1 MERPTLLKTSAR
13 LGLAMALLTSAA
25 TGTGCRSTRSEVP
38 PHRSHSG
45 DGKHA
50 PIVGFSSEPD
60 SINPN
65 GFAAMPG
72 SSAGNGGGPSGKLGM
87 PGSGSGVM
95 GAPTGNAFGPMGA
108 TPSPSDGSPA
118 PTPTPTPTQGQS
130 SAKVPTQ
137 NPFD

>member
-1 MERPTLLKTSAR
+1 MERPRFSRTTAK
-13 LGLAMALLTSAA
+13 LGLTIAFLAA
-25 TGTGCRSTRSEVP
+25 AAPLAGCQSTRSEVP
-38 PHRSHSG
+38 PRRPHSG
-45 DGKHA
+45 DGKQA

-65 GFAAMPG
+65 GFAAIPG

-87 PGSGSGVM
+87 PGSSSGFM

-108 TPSPSDGSPA
+108 TPSPSDNG
-118 PTPTPTPTQGQS
+118 PTAAGQP
-130 SAKVPTQ
+130 SAKTPST

>member
-1 MERPTLLKTSAR
+1 MERPTFSKTTAKF
-13 LGLAMALLTSAA
+13 GLTIAILASVA
-25 TGTGCRSTRSEVP
+25 TATGCRSTRSEVP
-38 PHRSHSG
+38 PRRAHTG
-45 DGKHA
+45 DGKQA

-87 PGSGSGVM
+87 PGSASGYM

-108 TPSPSDGSPA
+108 TPSPSDNA
-118 PTPTPTPTQGQS
+118 PQPTSAQP
-130 SAKVPTQ
+130 SAKVPTT
-137 NPFD
+137 NPLD